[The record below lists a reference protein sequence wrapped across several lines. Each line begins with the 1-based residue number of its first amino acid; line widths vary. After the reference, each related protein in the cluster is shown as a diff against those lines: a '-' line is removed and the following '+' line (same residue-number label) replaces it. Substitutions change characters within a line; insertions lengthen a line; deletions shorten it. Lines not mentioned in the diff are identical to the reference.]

1 MSEQAMPPEL
11 LPCPFCGGP
20 ASREARNHTYETGC
34 DNVGCSVLPSAVQLS
49 QVAAD
54 EAWNRRA
61 TPTALAASPEVAKLI
76 AAEAKLW
83 ERAIANYCDLITI
96 EDVEDYVAK
105 ARAEAAAGGDA

>member
-1 MSEQAMPPEL
+1 MSEQKAMQPEL

-34 DNVGCSVLPSAVQLS
+34 DNVGCSVLASAVQLS

-76 AAEAKLW
+76 AAERARVMRIAASLFPGGYDNNFAK
-83 ERAIANYCDLITI
+83 I
-96 EDVEDYVAK
+96 
-105 ARAEAAAGGDA
+105 EAAALKGA